1 MSNINTQKVLS
12 AIDRDPELLD
22 QLLNG
27 APEQVTRGGGR
38 ANPLYNIL
46 GDDVSAQDMASVSHE
61 VAQNPVV
68 QLYLA
73 SSGALDSRDL
83 LNYVGGVSGT
93 RAGNDRAVRALFN
106 GRLDLKEILI
116 LIVLLKLF
124 KRKNANTYN
133 NSAIGLLGSLLG
145 YNTNYNSGL
154 FSGLLGGNNYSNGL
168 FGNSYTNNGL
178 FGNSY
183 STGLFGNSYNTSSGL
198 GNFLG
203 LTGNNSINNSS
214 LQNLMN
220 FVNGNYNHNSQ
231 YQALYN
237 ILNQA
242 AGSAV
247 SSNGTVS
254 AGGLFSVLNQMMG
267 GR

>member
-1 MSNINTQKVLS
+1 MSSTNTQKVLS
-12 AIDRDPELLD
+12 AIDRNPELLD
-22 QLLNG
+22 ELLNG

-46 GDDVSAQDMASVSHE
+46 GDDVSNAELAQVSQE

-73 SSGALDSRDL
+73 SSGALDSKDL
-83 LNYVGGVSGT
+83 LDYVGGVSGT
-93 RAGNDRAVRALFN
+93 RAGNDRAVRALLD

-124 KRKNANTYN
+124 KRKNSNTYN

-168 FGNSYTNNGL
+168 FGNSYYSNGL

-183 STGLFGNSYNTSSGL
+183 SSGLFGNSYNTSSGL

-203 LTGNNSINNSS
+203 LTGSNSINNSS

-220 FVNGNYNHNSQ
+220 FVNGNYNNNPQ
-231 YQALYN
+231 YSLLYN

-242 AGSAV
+242 AGHAV
-247 SSNGTVS
+247 SGNGTVS
-254 AGGLFSVLNQMMG
+254 ASGLFSVLNQMMG

>member
-154 FSGLLGGNNYSNGL
+154 FSGLLGENNYSN
-168 FGNSYTNNGL
+168 
-178 FGNSY
+178 
-183 STGLFGNSYNTSSGL
+183 GLFGNSYNTSSGL

-220 FVNGNYNHNSQ
+220 FVNGNYNHNPQ